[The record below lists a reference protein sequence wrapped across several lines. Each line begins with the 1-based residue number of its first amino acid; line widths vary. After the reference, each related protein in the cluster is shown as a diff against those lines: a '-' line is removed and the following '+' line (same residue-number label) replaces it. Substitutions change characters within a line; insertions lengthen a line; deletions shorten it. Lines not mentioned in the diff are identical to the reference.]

1 MSAAVTREDEFRKLS
16 EFPPDSLFAQAIEDD
31 WLIHPQNVTLVQK
44 LATRAFDL
52 LGMQEDIHSCHWQWS
67 ELKKGVGGF
76 ISEPLSYPLFNIVV
90 GVTAPFGIGP
100 FVPRNYAVV
109 IATANDIPQ
118 SIRKIRFEA
127 TKTAE
132 RRINQEDPRQVAITY
147 NDGKTAGTLTV
158 GTTSDN
164 KILTY
169 DWAPLRGRA
178 PELQEQVFEAVKDT
192 PLASFLQQ
200 IRQDNFS
207 ETVFAL
213 MTQGQVV
220 TPEAG
225 E

>member
-1 MSAAVTREDEFRKLS
+1 MSAAGTREDELRKLS
-16 EFPPDSLFAQAIEDD
+16 EFPPDSLFAKAIEDD

-52 LGMQEDIHSCHWQWS
+52 LGMQESIHDCHWQWS

-90 GVTAPFGIGP
+90 GVAAPFGISP
-100 FVPRNYAVV
+100 FAPRNYAVV
-109 IATANDIPQ
+109 VALANDGPQ

-127 TKTAE
+127 VKSAE
-132 RRINQEDPRQVAITY
+132 HRKNQEDPRQVAITY
-147 NDGKTAGTLTV
+147 NDGTTAGTLTV
-158 GTTSDN
+158 GTTADN
-164 KILTY
+164 KTLTY
-169 DWAPLRGRA
+169 EWAPLRGHA
-178 PELQEQVFEAVKDT
+178 PELREQVFEAVKDT
-192 PLASFLQQ
+192 PLASFLQN

-220 TPEAG
+220 TPEA